1 MRIGDGVKLRKDD
14 LKKSRLVSIY
24 YSLAHLNFVLRRLIR
39 VSTVSY
45 KMFYLNLNKNINT
58 TMQTL
63 VQKWTG
69 PTYKSGKLDSLA
81 NLIDLRHVIMVSTV
95 SYKRFY

>member
-1 MRIGDGVKLRKDD
+1 MRIGDGVKLRKYD

-45 KMFYLNLNKNINT
+45 VLLKSEKNINT
-58 TMQTL
+58 TMQPL

-69 PTYKSGKLDSLA
+69 RTYKSGEIGLISLFNCSSA
-81 NLIDLRHVIMVSTV
+81 SDHGLNGFL
-95 SYKRFY
+95 